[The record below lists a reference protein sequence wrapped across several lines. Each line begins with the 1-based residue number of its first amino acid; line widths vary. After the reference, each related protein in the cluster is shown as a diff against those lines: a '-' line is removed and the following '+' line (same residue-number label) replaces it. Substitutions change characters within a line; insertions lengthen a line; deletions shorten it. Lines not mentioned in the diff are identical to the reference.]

1 MAIAGETITHPVNG
15 EQITFIRTSADTDGA
30 LAELEFRLPAG
41 MTPCPEHVH
50 PKSTETIAVHEGALR
65 VMIDG
70 RLHDVAAGESIALPP
85 GRPHTYIAVGDT
97 RITATYEPAMGMD
110 DFFIDLL
117 AIAEAGDVDDQGVPH
132 HLPLMVLLDDYPDAC
147 YLAAPTIAPH
157 KETIRTLACS
167 GRMHGYGRARG
178 GLRIAA

>member
-30 LAELEFRLPAG
+30 LAELEFHLPAG

-50 PKSTETIAVHEGALR
+50 PRSTEHIAVHSGALR

-70 RLHDVAAGESIALPP
+70 RLHDVPAGESIELPP
-85 GRPHTYIAVGDT
+85 GKPHTYVAVGDV
-97 RITATYEPAMGMD
+97 RMTATYSPAMGLD
-110 DFFIDLL
+110 DFFVDLV
-117 AIAEAGDVDDQGVPH
+117 AIAEAGQVDEQGVPH
-132 HLPLMVLLDDYPDAC
+132 LLPLMVLLDDYPDAC
-147 YLAAPTIAPH
+147 YLAEPSVAPR

-167 GRMHGYGRARG
+167 GRVHGFGRSHSRVPA
-178 GLRIAA
+178 

>member
-30 LAELEFRLPAG
+30 LTELEFRLPEG
-41 MTPCPEHVH
+41 MIPCPEHVH
-50 PKSTETIAVHEGALR
+50 PQATETLAVHEGALR

-70 RLHDVAAGESIALPP
+70 RLHHVGAGETIELAP
-85 GRPHTYIAVGDT
+85 GTAHTYFAVGDT
-97 RITATYEPAMGMD
+97 RMTATYAPALGMD
-110 DFFIDLL
+110 DFFIDLF
-117 AIAEAGDVDDQGVPH
+117 AIAEAGDVDERGVPH

-147 YLAAPTIAPH
+147 YLATPTVAPQ

-167 GRMHGYGRARG
+167 GRMHGYGRAHRLG
-178 GLRIAA
+178 RIAA

>member
-1 MAIAGETITHPVNG
+1 MAIAGETITHLVNG

-30 LAELEFRLPAG
+30 LAELEFHLPAG

-50 PKSTETIAVHEGALR
+50 PESTERIEVHSGALR

-70 RLHDVAAGESIALPP
+70 RLQDVAAGETIELPP
-85 GRPHTYIAVGDT
+85 GRPHTYMAVGDM
-97 RITATYEPAMGMD
+97 RMTATYSPACGID
-110 DFFIDLL
+110 DFFIDLC

-132 HLPLMVLLDDYPDAC
+132 LLPLMVLLDDHPDAC
-147 YLAAPTIAPH
+147 HLAVPTVAPP

-167 GRMHGYGRARG
+167 GRVHGFGRSHAGRR
-178 GLRIAA
+178 LAA